1 MRTVVFLTADDTLA
15 PDLADWAREAGNRCV
30 VRVEA
35 DLFSMDAKRWSTLI
49 NEEPDSFV
57 IVAGSLGRD
66 LQHTVK
72 TLRLIF
78 PVPGILVVGGRSD
91 ADGDGRV
98 ERRGADA
105 HLATSVNRER
115 FCAAVERTN
124 ELARLRSELQYLRRR
139 DAQGAEIGRM
149 VGGCDAMRSIFHKV
163 LTLCRRTVRS
173 RMPAVL
179 ITGETGSGKG
189 QIARAIHYN
198 GTRRDQA
205 LVEVSCASLL
215 DTLIEVE
222 LFGCEQGAYTGASK
236 ARPGLFEVAHGGT
249 MFLDEIGTL
258 GLELQAKL
266 LRFLD
271 EHTVRRLGSTSERA
285 LDVQFIAATHRDLA
299 AAVKQGGFRE
309 DLFFRLHAIHL
320 HLPPLRERGGDSV
333 ELARGFLEE
342 ICREYGREP
351 MRLVADTE
359 QAILDYPWPGNIRE
373 LRNRLERVVL
383 LSDRLEITPED
394 LELPRGRSARVSSGP
409 GSIEI
414 SLPPGGV
421 NLEQLERKLI
431 DEAMQQTGGN
441 VSKAAGLL
449 GLSRS
454 ALRYRL
460 GR

>member
-1 MRTVVFLTADDTLA
+1 MRTVVFLSADQALA
-15 PDLADWAREAGNRCV
+15 PELAGWARDAGNRCV
-30 VRVEA
+30 ERVEEN
-35 DLFSMDAKRWSTLI
+35 LFSLDARRWAAII

-57 IVAGSLGRD
+57 IVAGTLGRD
-66 LQHTVK
+66 LERTVK

-78 PVPGILVVGGRSD
+78 PAPGILVVGGRSD

-98 ERRGADA
+98 VRKGADA
-105 HLATSVNRER
+105 HVATSVKRER
-115 FCAAVERTN
+115 FLAAVERTN
-124 ELARLRSELQYLRRR
+124 ELARLRSELHYLRRR

-149 VGGCDAMRSIFHKV
+149 VGGCAEMQEIFHKV

-205 LVEVSCASLL
+205 LVEVNCASLL

-249 MFLDEIGTL
+249 LFMDEIGTL
-258 GLELQAKL
+258 GLDLQAKL

-309 DLFFRLHAIHL
+309 DLFFRLHTIHL
-320 HLPPLRERGGDSV
+320 HLPPLREREGDAV
-333 ELARGFLEE
+333 DLARGFLEE
-342 ICREYGREP
+342 ICREYGRDP
-351 MRLVADTE
+351 MRLAAE
-359 QAILDYPWPGNIRE
+359 AEEEILAYAWPGNIRE
-373 LRNRLERVVL
+373 LRNRLERIVL
-383 LSDRLEITPED
+383 LSDRLEITASD
-394 LELPRGRSARVSSGP
+394 LDLPPGQSGHASSPLGAF
-409 GSIEI
+409 GF

-421 NLEQLERKLI
+421 NLEELERKLI
-431 DEAMQQTGGN
+431 EEAMVQTGGN
-441 VSKAAGLL
+441 VTRAASLL
-449 GLSRS
+449 GLTRS

>member
-1 MRTVVFLTADDTLA
+1 MRTVVILSADEAVAPRLA
-15 PDLADWAREAGNRCV
+15 EWSREVGHRCV
-30 VRVEA
+30 ERVEP
-35 DLFSMDAKRWSTLI
+35 DLFSLDAKRWSNVI
-49 NEEPDSFV
+49 SEEPDSFV

-66 LQHTVK
+66 LERTVK
-72 TLRLIF
+72 TLRLLF
-78 PVPGILVVGGRSD
+78 GAPGILVVGGRSD
-91 ADGDGRV
+91 EDGDGRV
-98 ERRGADA
+98 VRRGADA
-105 HLATSVNRER
+105 HLATTVGRER
-115 FCAAVERTN
+115 FQAAVERTN
-124 ELARLRSELQYLRRR
+124 ELARLRSELHYLRRR

-149 VGGCDAMRSIFHKV
+149 VGGCAAMQEIFHKV

-205 LVEVSCASLL
+205 LVEVNCASLL

-249 MFLDEIGTL
+249 LFLDEIGTL
-258 GLELQAKL
+258 GLDLQAKL

-309 DLFFRLHAIHL
+309 DLFFRLHTIHL
-320 HLPPLRERGGDSV
+320 HLPPLRERERDAV
-333 ELARGFLEE
+333 DLALGFLEE
-342 ICREYGREP
+342 LRREYGREP
-351 MRLVADTE
+351 MRLAAAAE
-359 QAILDYPWPGNIRE
+359 QAILAYTWPGNIRE
-373 LRNRLERVVL
+373 LRNRLERIVL
-383 LSDRLEITPED
+383 LSDRLEITPEA
-394 LELPRGRSARVSSGP
+394 LELPSGSVV
-409 GSIEI
+409 GASVRD
-414 SLPPGGV
+414 SLDLTLPPGGV
-421 NLEQLERKLI
+421 NLEEVERTLI
-431 DEAMQQTGGN
+431 DEAMRQTGGN
-441 VSKAAGLL
+441 VSRAARLL
-449 GLSRS
+449 GLTRS